1 MKEIIVE
8 HERSK
13 MTKSIKRLLLAFFS
27 AILITEG
34 TTQWAAQ
41 AFERLPPWAEY
52 LLYPTLFLCFALPGH
67 YLFGGRPLAFLVDRL
82 TKSGRTALNAA
93 QLLSNLISASSVILF
108 SMQAKNGQL
117 YLEWVSRDTLESL
130 LGYTEE
136 EAMQPGWWVA
146 HLHPLDRDSVVASSD
161 KVFQGVPVACD
172 YRFMHKNGNVVWIHD
187 EQKLVLDNS
196 GRPTHMVCIWSDITA
211 RKTVEQPVDAAH
223 AFDLHEGNIIT
234 DANTLTL
241 YVTPGFSQNAVN
253 DEYGGITQYK
263 PASYG
268 IFERNELEERIRLLG
283 FYDPL
288 TKLPNRRLLRDR
300 IDQAIVA
307 SARSRQHG
315 ALLFLDI
322 DRFKILN
329 DTYGHN
335 IGDQLLVEVSR
346 RLQSCLR
353 EGDTIARPGG
363 DEFMMILN
371 ALDQYAGTAELQVK
385 NLAERIR
392 KALAEPY
399 YFSLQ
404 PGQCQTDTI
413 TYHSSASIGAVL
425 FLTHENST
433 EELMQYADLAMY
445 QAKHSG
451 RDTVCMFDPGMRTEL
466 LARTNLEEDL
476 HRGLE
481 EKQFLL
487 YYQPQVDTNGRITG
501 SEALVRWQHP
511 ERGMVPPA
519 DFIPVAE
526 ESGLILPLGLWILE
540 TACGQLAT
548 WSARQ
553 ETAALS
559 LAVNVSVHQ
568 FRQADFVDQV
578 LAVLE
583 RTGAD
588 PCKLKLE
595 LTESLLVDNVED
607 IIDKMTA
614 LKTKGVCFSLDDF
627 GTGYSSLTYLKRL
640 PLDQLKIDQSFVR
653 DILIDPNDAAIAQM
667 IVALAESMGLAVIAE
682 GVENKAQRG
691 FLARQGCH
699 AYQGYLFSHPLAL
712 EQFDEFVSGSTEGLS

>member
-1 MKEIIVE
+1 MISGVNEL
-8 HERSK
+8 S
-13 MTKSIKRLLLAFFS
+13 
-27 AILITEG
+27 
-34 TTQWAAQ
+34 
-41 AFERLPPWAEY
+41 
-52 LLYPTLFLCFALPGH
+52 LC
-67 YLFGGRPLAFLVDRL
+67 
-82 TKSGRTALNAA
+82 
-93 QLLSNLISASSVILF
+93 
-108 SMQAKNGQL
+108 
-117 YLEWVSRDTLESL
+117 
-130 LGYTEE
+130 
-136 EAMQPGWWVA
+136 
-146 HLHPLDRDSVVASSD
+146 
-161 KVFQGVPVACD
+161 
-172 YRFMHKNGNVVWIHD
+172 
-187 EQKLVLDNS
+187 
-196 GRPTHMVCIWSDITA
+196 
-211 RKTVEQPVDAAH
+211 
-223 AFDLHEGNIIT
+223 
-234 DANTLTL
+234 
-241 YVTPGFSQNAVN
+241 VTPGFSQNAVN

-263 PASYG
+263 R

-371 ALDQYAGTAELQVK
+371 ALDQYAAKAELQVK

-404 PGQCQTDTI
+404 TGQCQTDTI

-425 FLTHENST
+425 FLMHENST
-433 EELMQYADLAMY
+433 EELMQHADLAMY
-445 QAKHSG
+445 QAKQSG
-451 RDTVCMFDPGMRTEL
+451 RDAVCMFDPGMRTEL

-476 HRGLE
+476 HKGLE

-511 ERGMVPPA
+511 ERGMVSPA

-540 TACGQLAT
+540 AACGQLAT
-548 WSARQ
+548 WAVRQ
-553 ETAALS
+553 ETTGLT
-559 LAVNVSVHQ
+559 LAVNVSAHQ
-568 FRQADFVDQV
+568 FRQTDFVDQV
-578 LAVLE
+578 LTVLE

-588 PCKLKLE
+588 PCRLKLE

-614 LKTKGVCFSLDDF
+614 LKEKGVRFSLDDF

-699 AYQGYLFSHPLAL
+699 AYQGYLFSHPLTL
-712 EQFDEFVSGSTEGLS
+712 EQFDEFVSCVRRRD

>member
-8 HERSK
+8 HEQSK
-13 MTKSIKRLLLAFFS
+13 TTKSIKRLLLAFFS

-41 AFERLPPWAEY
+41 TFELLPQWAEY
-52 LLYPTLFLCFALPGH
+52 MLYPTLFLCFALPSL
-67 YLFGGRPLAFLVDRL
+67 YLFGGRPLTFLVDKL
-82 TKSGRTALNAA
+82 TKSGRTALNTA
-93 QLLSNLISASSVILF
+93 QLLNNLISTSSVILF
-108 SMQAKNGQL
+108 SMQVKNGQL

-146 HLHPLDRDSVVASSD
+146 HLYPLDRDSVVASSD

-172 YRFMHKNGNVVWIHD
+172 YRFMHKNGNAVWIHD

-211 RKTVEQPVDAAH
+211 RKMTEQPVDAAH
-223 AFDLHEGNIIT
+223 TFVLHEGNIIT
-234 DANTLTL
+234 DANEPTLC
-241 YVTPGFSQNAVN
+241 VTPGFSQNAVN
-253 DEYGGITQYK
+253 DEYGGISQYR
-263 PASYG
+263 PASYRVS
-268 IFERNELEERIRLLG
+268 ERNELEERIRLLG

-300 IDQAIVA
+300 IDQAIAA
-307 SARSRQHG
+307 STCSRQHG

-335 IGDQLLVEVSR
+335 IGDQLLVEVSQ

-371 ALDQYAGTAELQVK
+371 ALDQYAAKAELQVK

-392 KALAEPY
+392 KVLAEPY

-404 PGQCQTDTI
+404 AGQCQTDTI

-425 FLTHENST
+425 FLMHENST
-433 EELMQYADLAMY
+433 EELMQHADLAMY

-451 RDTVCMFDPGMRTEL
+451 RDAVCMFDPGMRTEL

-511 ERGMVPPA
+511 ERGMVSPA

-540 TACGQLAT
+540 TACGQLAA

-553 ETAALS
+553 GTAALT
-559 LAVNVSVHQ
+559 LAVNVSAHQ

-614 LKTKGVCFSLDDF
+614 LKEKGVCFSLDDF

-699 AYQGYLFSHPLAL
+699 AYQGYLFSHPLTL
-712 EQFDEFVSGSTEGLS
+712 EQFDEFVSSSTEDLS

>member
-1 MKEIIVE
+1 
-8 HERSK
+8 
-13 MTKSIKRLLLAFFS
+13 
-27 AILITEG
+27 
-34 TTQWAAQ
+34 
-41 AFERLPPWAEY
+41 
-52 LLYPTLFLCFALPGH
+52 
-67 YLFGGRPLAFLVDRL
+67 
-82 TKSGRTALNAA
+82 
-93 QLLSNLISASSVILF
+93 
-108 SMQAKNGQL
+108 
-117 YLEWVSRDTLESL
+117 
-130 LGYTEE
+130 
-136 EAMQPGWWVA
+136 
-146 HLHPLDRDSVVASSD
+146 
-161 KVFQGVPVACD
+161 
-172 YRFMHKNGNVVWIHD
+172 
-187 EQKLVLDNS
+187 
-196 GRPTHMVCIWSDITA
+196 
-211 RKTVEQPVDAAH
+211 
-223 AFDLHEGNIIT
+223 
-234 DANTLTL
+234 
-241 YVTPGFSQNAVN
+241 
-253 DEYGGITQYK
+253 
-263 PASYG
+263 
-268 IFERNELEERIRLLG
+268 
-283 FYDPL
+283 
-288 TKLPNRRLLRDR
+288 
-300 IDQAIVA
+300 
-307 SARSRQHG
+307 
-315 ALLFLDI
+315 
-322 DRFKILN
+322 
-329 DTYGHN
+329 
-335 IGDQLLVEVSR
+335 
-346 RLQSCLR
+346 
-353 EGDTIARPGG
+353 
-363 DEFMMILN
+363 MMILN
-371 ALDQYAGTAELQVK
+371 ALDQYAAKAELQVK

-392 KALAEPY
+392 KVLAEPY

-404 PGQCQTDTI
+404 AGQCQTDTI

-425 FLTHENST
+425 FLMHENST
-433 EELMQYADLAMY
+433 EELMQHADLAMY

-451 RDTVCMFDPGMRTEL
+451 RDAVCMFDPGMRTEL

-511 ERGMVPPA
+511 ERGMVSPA

-540 TACGQLAT
+540 TACGQLAA

-553 ETAALS
+553 GTAALT
-559 LAVNVSVHQ
+559 LAVNVSAHQ

-614 LKTKGVCFSLDDF
+614 LKEKGVCFSLDDF

-712 EQFDEFVSGSTEGLS
+712 EQFDEFVSGSTEDLS